1 MFHGLRVL
9 IALAVLS
16 WVSLGA
22 LVAVFLKIA
31 LRPDAGFGAVGQ
43 GALRRKLPP
52 RLACRPSPSRPGT
65 SPGGLRPHALRE
77 TRAAAGVRAGRS
89 RRARPLRMPRSDRK
103 RRARRGR
110 LRGRT

>member
-52 RLACRPSPSRPGT
+52 RAGMPPVAIPPRHVSRW
-65 SPGGLRPHALRE
+65 S
-77 TRAAAGVRAGRS
+77 AAARPQGNESGSWCSRGSIPASTAAPYAPERS
-89 RRARPLRMPRSDRK
+89 QASRTERPAAR
-103 RRARRGR
+103 
-110 LRGRT
+110 